1 MLSLLPRGTSS
12 MDCRTVL
19 PNISTLRVEEDRFR
33 HGNKCRTN
41 LTESR
46 PCPMQRQPATNVLLV
61 MAPALD

>member
-33 HGNKCRTN
+33 HGKTSAEPTLQN
-41 LTESR
+41 LVLAQCNGS
-46 PCPMQRQPATNVLLV
+46 RQPTSFS
-61 MAPALD
+61 